1 MQRASLPLSTSVSRK
16 NSIGTSDD
24 ATTNDGTTSY
34 NNPLGLMRAESD
46 TSSLPLSWFDG
57 PESSENPRPMLV
69 HCSAG
74 CGRTGAFCTVDSVID
89 MLKRQRLHMLHK
101 HSGGGGTAA
110 AGAARRPGITTSA
123 KEPPKEKYDDE
134 GDTIMDEMGTV
145 EIRAQSQS
153 DNVDKI
159 NNIDKIDNVDTTWL
173 EDDSIDLIAHT
184 VEDFRGQRL
193 SIVQS
198 LRQFVLCYETVL
210 EWIRQLQ
217 DSGAAGV
224 DARGG
229 RGRSATLH
237 FS

>member
-1 MQRASLPLSTSVSRK
+1 
-16 NSIGTSDD
+16 
-24 ATTNDGTTSY
+24 
-34 NNPLGLMRAESD
+34 
-46 TSSLPLSWFDG
+46 
-57 PESSENPRPMLV
+57 
-69 HCSAG
+69 
-74 CGRTGAFCTVDSVID
+74 
-89 MLKRQRLHMLHK
+89 
-101 HSGGGGTAA
+101 
-110 AGAARRPGITTSA
+110 
-123 KEPPKEKYDDE
+123 
-134 GDTIMDEMGTV
+134 MDEMGTV